1 MRKYLEEIMT
11 VKRLCLVK
19 GGNQMKKNICFV
31 DYDFSVMGGVEKVL
45 KDLAEN
51 LSTEYSVHIIS
62 ICSKGKDIYYD
73 INNKN
78 IEYHAI
84 CEGFPR
90 IREAVTKSFS
100 PLRSYIKKNSIDIVF
115 IMGYY
120 PIPILMPIKPFVKTK
135 FIFCDHGSIENQL
148 GDRKAV
154 TFRKLAAKF
163 CDKVVTLTQRNLDAY
178 EKLFKTK
185 SKKLECI
192 YNAIDEEI
200 FDYVADEYDIK
211 SKKIITAGRFTAEK
225 GFDMLVDVANIVLNK
240 HTDWTWDLYGDGEE
254 FESIKNRVNQLGLSD
269 RLILKGRSNEIY
281 KKYKDYSIYVLP
293 SYREG
298 LPLVLLEAKA
308 NHLPIVAFD
317 VLTGPREIVSDKEN
331 GFLIPCYDK
340 ELMAEKI
347 CCLIENEELR
357 ESFSNRSY
365 DNIDLFKKDSI
376 MRKWVKIIE
385 NV

>member
-1 MRKYLEEIMT
+1 
-11 VKRLCLVK
+11 
-19 GGNQMKKNICFV
+19 MKKNICFV

-51 LSTEYSVHIIS
+51 LSTEYNVHIIS
-62 ICSKGKDIYYD
+62 ICSKGKNVYYD
-73 INNKN
+73 INDKN
-78 IEYHAI
+78 IKYCAI

-90 IREAVTKSFS
+90 IREAVTKSFN
-100 PLRSYIKKNSIDIVF
+100 PLRSYIKKNNIDIVF

-120 PIPILMPIKPFVKTK
+120 PIPILMPIKPFVKAK

-148 GDRKAV
+148 SNKEALM
-154 TFRKLAAKF
+154 FRKLASKF

-178 EKLFKTK
+178 QKFFKTK
-185 SKKLECI
+185 SQKLECI
-192 YNAIDEEI
+192 HNAIDEEI
-200 FDYVADEYDIK
+200 FNYVADQYDIK

-225 GFDMLVDVANIVLNK
+225 GFDMLVDVANIVLNE
-240 HTDWTWDLYGDGEE
+240 HHDWTWDLYGDGEE
-254 FESIKNRVNQLGLSD
+254 FQNIKDKVNQLGLSD
-269 RLILKGRSNEIY
+269 RLILKGNSNEIY

-308 NHLPIVAFD
+308 NRLPIVAFD
-317 VLTGPREIVSDKEN
+317 VLTGPREIVNDKIN

-340 ELMAEKI
+340 ELMAKKI
-347 CCLIENEELR
+347 CCLIEDENLR
-357 ESFSNRSY
+357 QSFSNRSY
-365 DNIDLFKKDSI
+365 DNINLFKRDAI
-376 MRKWVKIIE
+376 MRKWVKIIK